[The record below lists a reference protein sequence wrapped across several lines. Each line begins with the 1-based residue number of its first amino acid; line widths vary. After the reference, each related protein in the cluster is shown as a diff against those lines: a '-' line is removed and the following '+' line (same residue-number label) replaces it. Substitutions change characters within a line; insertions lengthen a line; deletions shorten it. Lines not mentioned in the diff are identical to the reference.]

1 MDDRSQLVRA
11 ALTTAGLV
19 PGEVANGA
27 SAAQAWA
34 GVLEVVA
41 GELAGA
47 CGEPGQWAESARSAV
62 VDVIDR
68 ATRVLGAARA
78 PLLVAQQEAGLWRRP
93 GVRSF
98 EAYRA
103 AKNREDVG
111 AARRE
116 AATAR
121 TLTELDGGVEALAR
135 GEITPSHA
143 ERLRAVADKVDPQV
157 RTELLTGHGAAMVR
171 DLARQHEPKVFARK
185 VEQLAA
191 RRHPATVQDAHE
203 AIRAKRFLRILPGP
217 GGTRI
222 EGLLDPVAGH
232 RFQLAIEAASPRPAQ
247 DDTRTLGQRNADAL
261 QAITGAILTEGDLAP
276 AKHVP
281 TQVMITMTEHTFL
294 TAQTHLAAATHTGA
308 GDGHEVGQFPVIR
321 AQDGPLL
328 PPADLGRLLCG
339 SAVGRMVVSAE
350 SVPLNVGRSQRT
362 FKNHQRRAVELRDQH
377 CAWPTCTQ
385 VARYCEVHHLDHW
398 VADHGETDVARAVL
412 VCSFHHHELHRHDL
426 DLTTPD
432 PLPDEAEAGPP
443 GPRPLPGDPDYHPPT
458 YQLVPRTRTAHERR
472 QRLLQRARTTTRPTT
487 TAGTTDAPTT
497 RASSVSRTDTASPT
511 AAATASRTDAAGP
524 SRADTARGR
533 VRTSA
538 TGERPRSSPPP
549 PTGPAPRH
557 DSGDRRNDNDKRRD
571 GDKWGPHTRREIERQ
586 QGRPDAG

>member
-1 MDDRSQLVRA
+1 
-11 ALTTAGLV
+11 
-19 PGEVANGA
+19 
-27 SAAQAWA
+27 
-34 GVLEVVA
+34 
-41 GELAGA
+41 
-47 CGEPGQWAESARSAV
+47 
-62 VDVIDR
+62 
-68 ATRVLGAARA
+68 
-78 PLLVAQQEAGLWRRP
+78 
-93 GVRSF
+93 
-98 EAYRA
+98 
-103 AKNREDVG
+103 
-111 AARRE
+111 
-116 AATAR
+116 
-121 TLTELDGGVEALAR
+121 
-135 GEITPSHA
+135 
-143 ERLRAVADKVDPQV
+143 
-157 RTELLTGHGAAMVR
+157 
-171 DLARQHEPKVFARK
+171 
-185 VEQLAA
+185 
-191 RRHPATVQDAHE
+191 
-203 AIRAKRFLRILPGP
+203 IRAQRFLRILPGP

-276 AKHVP
+276 SKHVP

-294 TAQTHLAAATHTGA
+294 TAQTHLAAATRAGA
-308 GDGHEVGQFPVIR
+308 GDGHGVGPFPGIR
-321 AQDGPLL
+321 APGGPLL

-487 TAGTTDAPTT
+487 TAGTTDA
-497 RASSVSRTDTASPT
+497 
-511 AAATASRTDAAGP
+511 
-524 SRADTARGR
+524 ARGR
-533 VRTSA
+533 PRT
-538 TGERPRSSPPP
+538 SPPP

-557 DSGDRRNDNDKRRD
+557 DSGDRRNDKR
-571 GDKWGPHTRREIERQ
+571 GDDRSRAYVARGSSKAAP
-586 QGRPDAG
+586 P